1 MTYFLTPEAKGE
13 LAEAVDF
20 FALNAS
26 PKVARNFLAL
36 FEEKAL
42 LLSEFPSMGT
52 PTTKGR
58 HLFPIGRYPYWIL
71 YRAEDGVVR
80 ISAIAH
86 YARKPRYWQSRS
98 P

>member
-1 MTYFLTPEAKGE
+1 VTYFLTPEAEFE

-20 FALNAS
+20 YALNAS

-36 FEEKAL
+36 FEEKVL

-58 HLFPIGRYPYWIL
+58 HPVADAGRYVP
-71 YRAEDGVVR
+71 
-80 ISAIAH
+80 
-86 YARKPRYWQSRS
+86 ARPTLSPR
-98 P
+98 